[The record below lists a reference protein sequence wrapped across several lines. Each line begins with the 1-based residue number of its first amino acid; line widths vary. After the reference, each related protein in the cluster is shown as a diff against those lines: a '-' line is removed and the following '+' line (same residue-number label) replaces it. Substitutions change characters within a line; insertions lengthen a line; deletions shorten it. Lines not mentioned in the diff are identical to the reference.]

1 MLQLVWGWS
10 SLVLVVH
17 FHFWTVL
24 NVGVSESGG
33 GGVQFQRV
41 VVEAEFSFR
50 EWWWRRSSASE
61 SGGGGGA

>member
-41 VVEAEFSFR
+41 VEEEERSFR
-50 EWWWRRSSASE
+50 EWW
-61 SGGGGGA
+61 